1 MRRDKYIGL
10 GLGNNST
17 IDLDRSTVRA
27 FKSGDAAQG
36 GSFSAA
42 AWPKQGHKL
51 TVCDIEGNAMH
62 NRSLTKYFDEITNSD
77 THSDSIQLCSVI

>member
-10 GLGNNST
+10 GLGNNAT
-17 IDLDRSTVRA
+17 IDLNDSTVRA

-36 GSFSAA
+36 SGFSAA
-42 AWPKQGHKL
+42 AWPEQSHKL

-62 NRSLTKYFDEITNSD
+62 NRSLTIYFDEITNAD
-77 THSDSIQLCSVI
+77 THSDSIQLSSVI

>member
-1 MRRDKYIGL
+1 MRRDEDIGL
-10 GLGNNST
+10 GLRNNTT
-17 IDLDRSTVRA
+17 IDLDYSTVCA
-27 FKSGDAAQG
+27 LKSGDAAQG
-36 GSFSAA
+36 GCLSAA
-42 AWPKQGHKL
+42 AWPKQCHKL